1 MWPPI
6 EIPESRNDNPRL
18 KMIRNPMSVWNGLM
32 PRARSSTAAA
42 PMSPNTAPDA
52 PTVFASGVTT
62 SAPNDPHSSAV
73 K

>member
-1 MWPPI
+1 
-6 EIPESRNDNPRL
+6 
-18 KMIRNPMSVWNGLM
+18 MSVLNGLI